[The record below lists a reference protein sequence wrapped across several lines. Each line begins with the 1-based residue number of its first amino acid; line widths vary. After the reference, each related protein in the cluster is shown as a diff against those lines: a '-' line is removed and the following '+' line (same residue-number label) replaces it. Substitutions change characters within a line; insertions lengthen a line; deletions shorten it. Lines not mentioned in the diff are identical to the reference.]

1 MSGVSV
7 VYINGQRYHAAW
19 DIDEPTSIMDELKC
33 QPHVLPKEEIRVR
46 DKRTRLLALNNF
58 GREHQPNPMSSLKRN
73 KHRKN
78 RKK

>member
-1 MSGVSV
+1 MSGISE
-7 VYINGQRYHAAW
+7 VYINDQRYYRSW
-19 DIDEPTSIMDELKC
+19 DIVEPDTIVDKLKC
-33 QPHVLPKEEIRVR
+33 QPHVLPKQEIRIR

>member
-7 VYINGQRYHAAW
+7 IYINGQRYVAY
-19 DIDEPTSIMDELKC
+19 DKDESVSFMDDLKC

>member
-7 VYINGQRYHAAW
+7 VYINGQRYVAY
-19 DIDEPTSIMDELKC
+19 DKDEPESFMDELKC
-33 QPHVLPKEEIRVR
+33 QPYVLPKEEIRVR

-58 GREHQPNPMSSLKRN
+58 GRDHQPNPMSSLKRN